1 METPLGDESD
11 DDDDDDDHDHHH
23 HQMWKNIIVTW
34 SDHEYK
40 FDPDDGEMKGRL
52 LSSWKVL
59 KANKNSREGKLA
71 NIKISEGEIFD
82 LNWCPD

>member
-11 DDDDDDDHDHHH
+11 DDNDDDDNGDDDDDNDNDDDNDDDDHDH

-52 LSSWKVL
+52 LSS
-59 KANKNSREGKLA
+59 
-71 NIKISEGEIFD
+71 
-82 LNWCPD
+82 

>member
-11 DDDDDDDHDHHH
+11 DDNDDDDHDDDDNDDDDHDHLH

-52 LSSWKVL
+52 LSS
-59 KANKNSREGKLA
+59 
-71 NIKISEGEIFD
+71 
-82 LNWCPD
+82 